1 MRKLPKEKNYEPP
14 IVEIIEVKVEEG
26 FAASN
31 QDPIFRNPGM
41 DWAE

>member
-1 MRKLPKEKNYEPP
+1 MKKLAEKKNYEPP

-26 FAASN
+26 FATSS
-31 QDPIFRNPGM
+31 QDPIFSNPGM